1 MQNIFMNKLF
11 KIFLIIIPPVILL
24 LVFLKGKSFSND
36 FFLPQE
42 NLLQSG
48 LTLPDNVNGWSSADL
63 KWFPE
68 EKMFEK
74 INGRATFYIQIGV
87 EGLFA
92 GSWTKNGKSWSMYL
106 YKMNNDNAA
115 KQVFLSERGGKFTDI
130 DIGDSAYFV
139 GGALTFR
146 EQNLYM
152 QFVADNPDDNAYSVT
167 GLAVL
172 ISNQLLS
179 EEQKEESEKVEY
191 IFSFAKELMISGSE
205 NFTADAAF
213 GYASLKNVD
222 HLSCVVNS
230 STARWFF
237 VKDGKDLFNG
247 YTNELQQFGCEEF
260 FINEKSAGGNMF
272 GEWEMGG
279 IINGNFFG
287 VRKAGSKKQLI
298 EHWDR
303 LNSKQ

>member
-1 MQNIFMNKLF
+1 MKKLF
-11 KIFLIIIPPVILL
+11 KIFLIIIPPIILL
-24 LVFLKGKSFSND
+24 LIFLKGKNFNDD

-42 NLLQSG
+42 SLIQSG
-48 LTLPDNVNGWSSADL
+48 LTLPNNIDGWISADL
-63 KWFPE
+63 EWFPE

-74 INGRATFYIQIGV
+74 INGRATFYKQIGV
-87 EGLFA
+87 EGLLA
-92 GSWTKNGKSWSMYL
+92 GNWIKNGKSWSMYI

-115 KQVFLSERGGKFTDI
+115 KQAFLSERGEKFTDI

-179 EEQKEESEKVEY
+179 EEEKEVSVEVDY
-191 IFSFAKELMISGSE
+191 IFSFVKDIMISGSE
-205 NFTADAAF
+205 NYTADTAF
-213 GYASLKNVD
+213 GYSSLKNVD

-230 STARWFF
+230 STAKWFF
-237 VKDGKDLFNG
+237 VKNGKDLFNS
-247 YTNELQQFGCEEF
+247 YTNELQQYGCENF
-260 FINEKSAGGNMF
+260 FTLDNSAGGNMF

-287 VRKAGSKKQLI
+287 IREAENKNQLI
-298 EHWDR
+298 EHWNR
-303 LNSKQ
+303 LKIQ